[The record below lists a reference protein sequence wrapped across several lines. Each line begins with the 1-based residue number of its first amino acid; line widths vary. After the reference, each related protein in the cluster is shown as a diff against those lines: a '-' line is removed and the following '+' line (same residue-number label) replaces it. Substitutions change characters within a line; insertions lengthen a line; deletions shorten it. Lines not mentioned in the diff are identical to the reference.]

1 MLENKRFS
9 IPLLMIFAPLLLV
22 APILALIGYLIYEI
36 IVIRGI
42 ILFSSENLPAAI
54 LLAIILILVLS
65 ISLPALID
73 GYESYIITDK
83 GIIVKKLFG
92 TDIIYFSDIKR
103 VSLVTYDE
111 KYKYGDVLIE
121 RKDNVIH
128 ILFVSK
134 AKDFLEALKS
144 TIPNLLTQEFRN
156 KI

>member
-1 MLENKRFS
+1 
-9 IPLLMIFAPLLLV
+9 
-22 APILALIGYLIYEI
+22 
-36 IVIRGI
+36 RGI
-42 ILFSSENLPAAI
+42 NLFSSENLPAAI
-54 LLAIILILVLS
+54 LLTIRLILVLS

-73 GYESYIITDK
+73 NYESYIITDK

-144 TIPNLLTQEFRN
+144 TIPNLLT
-156 KI
+156 